1 MNLHPLTECPVSLAS
16 VASKFPPP
24 QYALR
29 FYAAAGN
36 ENLHFEIMQQLPPT
50 VDENGVRYFMES
62 SQACVKVKPT
72 CTRVGEYD
80 LCVIYGAIG
89 R

>member
-1 MNLHPLTECPVSLAS
+1 MNFHPLLECPVSLAS
-16 VASKFPPP
+16 VASKFAPP

-29 FYAAAGN
+29 FYAAVGN
-36 ENLHFEIMQQLPPT
+36 ENLHFEIMRQLPAT

-62 SQACVKVKPT
+62 SQAYVKVKPT

-80 LCVIYGAIG
+80 VCVIYEALG

>member
-1 MNLHPLTECPVSLAS
+1 MNFHPLPECPVSLAS
-16 VASKFPPP
+16 VASKFPSP

-29 FYAAAGN
+29 FYAAVGN
-36 ENLHFEIMQQLPPT
+36 ENLHFEIMRQLPAT

-62 SQACVKVKPT
+62 SQAHVKVAPVDGK
-72 CTRVGEYD
+72 VAEYD
-80 LCVIYGAIG
+80 VCVIYGALG